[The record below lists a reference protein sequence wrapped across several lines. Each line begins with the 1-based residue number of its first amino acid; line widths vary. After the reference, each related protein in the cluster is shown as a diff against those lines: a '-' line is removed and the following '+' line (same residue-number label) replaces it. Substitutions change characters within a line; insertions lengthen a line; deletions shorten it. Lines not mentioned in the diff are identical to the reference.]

1 MYDSLLRDDGRF
13 LKCLMAMV
21 LAGVL
26 IWADC
31 GKVDEKEEIKE
42 RLRTIASQAEKKES
56 GKILSFMTP
65 DYRDFQGRDLEQTAA
80 LLDYY
85 FKNYHGIAIHLLD
98 VYVDIDGQR
107 AEAEADVLLSSGPL
121 ESLRRLVGIVGS
133 YYRFD
138 FQLEKSDGRWLIKS
152 AAWREIDS
160 SQLLPGSTVILRKLF
175 PEKY

>member
-1 MYDSLLRDDGRF
+1 MHRSLSRENRRL
-13 LKCLMAMV
+13 LKCLMATV
-21 LAGVL
+21 LVGVL
-26 IWADC
+26 IWEGC
-31 GKVDEKEEIKE
+31 GKVDETEEIKE
-42 RLRTIASQAEKKES
+42 RLRTIASQVEKKES
-56 GKILSFMTP
+56 GKILSFLTP
-65 DYRDFQGRDLEQTAA
+65 DYRDFQGRNLEQTAE

-107 AEAEADVLLSSGPL
+107 AEADVLLSSGPL

-133 YYRFD
+133 YYRFN
-138 FQLEKSDGRWLIKS
+138 FQLEKSGGRWLIKN

-160 SQLLPGSTVILRKLF
+160 SQLLPGSIVILRKLF